1 MHFTEATTLRFAST
15 ESLPPRHGL
24 KSFNARLAVDY
35 PLHMVS
41 RVLLVVA
48 NEFLECLDAN
58 YAVSKVWRV
67 ALKGFV
73 HLKIKILSLITHR
86 HVILNL

>member
-15 ESLPPRHGL
+15 GSLPPCHGL
-24 KSFNARLAVDY
+24 KSFNARLDY

-58 YAVSKVWRV
+58 YAVSKV
-67 ALKGFV
+67 
-73 HLKIKILSLITHR
+73 
-86 HVILNL
+86 